1 VRAAMA
7 ACARQ
12 ADDKA
17 AERCGYG
24 DKCLNANLAD
34 WGVGDFVPGQQ
45 QRIQRCSA
53 IDTEGNVCRRPFH
66 SMCVQDN
73 HGTCEEETQDVLVP
87 LYGVCALPGC
97 PWHDNPMGEVLKSPV
112 LHRLSTQGSPDR
124 AASSAGLTPSLLPL
138 PIPHVGPRV
147 GDNAPEESQSPI
159 LKLGRFARAEEDR
172 PAGAQANKDD
182 VIVVDKSIAPST
194 KVYS

>member
-1 VRAAMA
+1 MEPS
-7 ACARQ
+7 ARE

-73 HGTCEEETQDVLVP
+73 HGTC
-87 LYGVCALPGC
+87 
-97 PWHDNPMGEVLKSPV
+97 
-112 LHRLSTQGSPDR
+112 
-124 AASSAGLTPSLLPL
+124 
-138 PIPHVGPRV
+138 
-147 GDNAPEESQSPI
+147 
-159 LKLGRFARAEEDR
+159 
-172 PAGAQANKDD
+172 
-182 VIVVDKSIAPST
+182 
-194 KVYS
+194 